1 MNKDNNLNL
10 EDDNKE
16 EKYIIIDHKNKIA
29 FEVDQEGK

>member
-1 MNKDNNLNL
+1 MNKENTLNS
-10 EDDNKE
+10 EDNKE